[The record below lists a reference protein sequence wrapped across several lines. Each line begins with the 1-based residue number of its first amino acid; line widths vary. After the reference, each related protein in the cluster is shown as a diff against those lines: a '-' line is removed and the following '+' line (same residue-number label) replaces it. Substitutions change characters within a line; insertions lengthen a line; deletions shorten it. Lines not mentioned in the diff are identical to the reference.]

1 MVYYVMARGGPG
13 FQIMSE
19 DNRMTIFIDNFHI
32 DLNVTTMIVETGEG
46 EKKLYMGKIKFET
59 ENEIVIKNNVAYIK

>member
-32 DLNVTTMIVETGEG
+32 IPKTTND
-46 EKKLYMGKIKFET
+46 KGKEIKSR
-59 ENEIVIKNNVAYIK
+59 K

>member
-1 MVYYVMARGGPG
+1 MARGGPG

-32 DLNVTTMIVETGEG
+32 DLNLTTIIVEISGS
-46 EKKLYMGKIKFET
+46 EKKQYMGKIKFET
-59 ENEIVIKNNVAYIK
+59 ENEIVIKNNIAYIK

>member
-19 DNRMTIFIDNFHI
+19 DNRMTIFIDNFYI
-32 DLNVTTMIVETGEG
+32 DLNLTTIIVEISGS
-46 EKKLYMGKIKFET
+46 EKKQYMGKIKFET
-59 ENEIVIKNNVAYIK
+59 ENEIVIKNNIAYIK

>member
-1 MVYYVMARGGPG
+1 MVYYVMARGGAG

-32 DLNVTTMIVETGEG
+32 DLNVTTMIVEIDAGD
-46 EKKLYMGKIKFET
+46 KKLYMGKIKFET

>member
-1 MVYYVMARGGPG
+1 MARGGPG

-32 DLNVTTMIVETGEG
+32 DLNITTVIVEIDAGD
-46 EKKLYMGKIKFET
+46 KKLYMGKIKFET

>member
-1 MVYYVMARGGPG
+1 MVYYIMVRGGPG

-32 DLNVTTMIVETGEG
+32 DLNVTTMIVETGGG

>member
-32 DLNVTTMIVETGEG
+32 DLNITTVIVEIDAGD
-46 EKKLYMGKIKFET
+46 KKLYMGKIKFET

>member
-1 MVYYVMARGGPG
+1 MVYYVMARGGTG

-32 DLNVTTMIVETGEG
+32 DLNITTMIVEIDAG